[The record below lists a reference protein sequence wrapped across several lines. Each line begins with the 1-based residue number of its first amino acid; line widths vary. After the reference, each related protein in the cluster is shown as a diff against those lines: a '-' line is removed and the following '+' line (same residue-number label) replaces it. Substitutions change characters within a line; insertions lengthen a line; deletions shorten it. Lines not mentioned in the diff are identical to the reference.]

1 MEKLYTYS
9 KNKMKMI
16 INTGFKEFD
25 KQTNYI
31 GHGNVIANTQYSNYI
46 RAYNE
51 TINPVG
57 QEVEKGYLQKYDL
70 QFFSDINQ
78 AIRKELTENKDMKF
92 ILYEFRIYR
101 NGRKRVIGHILTDTE
116 NNTIIKSVLTYRN
129 ESYYKRYS
137 ALNLC
142 EKIIQSRG

>member
-1 MEKLYTYS
+1 MEKLYTWS
-9 KNKMKMI
+9 KNKMKMR

-31 GHGNVIANTQYSNYI
+31 GQGNVIANTQYSNYI

-70 QFFSDINQ
+70 HFFTELSQYIKDILM
-78 AIRKELTENKDMKF
+78 ANKDMKF
-92 ILYEFRIYR
+92 ILYEFRIYK
-101 NGRKRVIGHILTDTE
+101 NGKKRVIGHILTDINNLTITKDVVKFGNE
-116 NNTIIKSVLTYRN
+116 NYN
-129 ESYYKRYS
+129 KRYNV
-137 ALNLC
+137 LNLC
-142 EKIIQSRG
+142 EKIIRNRG